1 MDTINEFLKNQLPED
16 FGISDNK
23 TIEYLSECMQ
33 ELKEAGLSISS
44 KQIIPADE
52 LPSQPFGHVDKIT
65 RERIINNQKKQ
76 SMDQIVEKFKQTKT
90 SNLSTKYD
98 EDSSDE
104 YGKDENDDLN
114 PSTLSDYDK
123 ESVLSDLTDSNHSSL
138 NNEDNFHKNSEY
150 NDQSNKN
157 KTLKN
162 STIKNIVTPSD
173 YYTKKLDQELDS
185 EENFTLNGS
194 PRKNTTRIV
203 YHSKDDIEYVKNS
216 QHGIYTKTSAFKSSP
231 TKVSSK
237 TDYI

>member
-33 ELKEAGLSISS
+33 ELKDAGLSISS
-44 KQIIPADE
+44 KQQIPADE

-65 RERIINNQKKQ
+65 RERIIINQKKQ

-104 YGKDENDDLN
+104 YGKDEDLN

-138 NNEDNFHKNSEY
+138 NNEY
-150 NDQSNKN
+150 NDQSNK
-157 KTLKN
+157 TLKN
-162 STIKNIVTPSD
+162 SNDNNSTLKNIETPND
-173 YYTKKLDQELDS
+173 YYTKKLDEEVDS

-203 YHSKDDIEYVKNS
+203 YHSKDDIEYIKNS
-216 QHGIYTKTSAFKSSP
+216 QHGIYTKTLAFKSSP
-231 TKVSSK
+231 TKVKSK